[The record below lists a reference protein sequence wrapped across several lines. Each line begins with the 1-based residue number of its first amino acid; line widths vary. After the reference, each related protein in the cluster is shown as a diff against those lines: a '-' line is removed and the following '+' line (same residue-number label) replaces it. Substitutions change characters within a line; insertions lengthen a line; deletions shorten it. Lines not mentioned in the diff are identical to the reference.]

1 MSAEPNNN
9 PSSQLSELVRSY
21 LEAHDKLNKK
31 YKDTHYELEVRFGT
45 RGFKSIS
52 RVDYD
57 NVLKKLIASGFRI
70 VGNDKVLLRIS
81 PEYIDPRTGLTKISN
96 VRVEVEGIAGIQEYC
111 KSNNISYRDGI
122 LVGTTFQI
130 KSLFKKDNES
140 PPVKPADFDD
150 WNFRVSL
157 QTEKMLD
164 KNGSLVA
171 GLLDT
176 WKDSKKVF
184 RLINRVSLVHND
196 LPFIVDLS
204 IVRESRRRGR
214 YLVPEFTFEASG
226 VADNPAKYEIEF
238 EVDYK
243 KVQVFNVPLLENQI
257 KKMSKEILSGLQQ
270 TNYPVSYD
278 EQKKTLIKYMKLF
291 KGDEYDESKR
301 IYPKDFIG
309 PSSYTL
315 SIKNIAPIND
325 DSNIPNIRKGY
336 TVTDKAD
343 GERKLMY
350 ISENGKIY
358 LIDTNMNVQFT
369 GAKTEQK
376 ELFNSLVDGEHVLHN
391 KLGRFINLYAA
402 FDIYFIHG
410 KDVRN
415 RQFIPSNPEEVQ
427 TNFRLPLLVQ
437 FIKSLKPTSSGIVS
451 GVASSIRIETKSFY
465 ASSDKQSIFQACG
478 IILKNVKEG
487 LYEYETDGL
496 IFTPSKLGVGMNSP
510 SDTIKNT
517 KSTWEW
523 SFKWKP
529 VEFNTIDFLVSTKKL
544 SNNQDYIGNIFQDGT
559 DASAL
564 EQLTQYKTIILRVGF
579 DERKHGYL
587 NPCADIINDNLPD
600 AGNKDDEEAYRPMQF
615 FPTNPYDPEGGICNI
630 VLKED
635 STGTKRMFTENNEI
649 FDDNTIVEFKYDIT
663 RDKQWRWVPLRV
675 RYDKTA
681 DLQAGGKNFGNAY
694 HVANSNWNSLHNPI
708 TEDMISSGEN
718 IPDELG
724 DDDIYYNKVTNAS
737 KTRALRDFHN
747 LFVKT
752 LLITKNA
759 RKGGTIVDLACGKGG
774 DIPKWIQSRSSF
786 VLGID
791 IAKDNIENRLDGACA
806 RYLNYRKKL
815 KIMPDALFIHG
826 DSSKNIRDT
835 EAVYTDKSKQI
846 IRAIF
851 GSGPKDAKVLGKG
864 VFRQYGKGAKGFDLT
879 SIQFAIH
886 YMFEN
891 NEKLHNFLRNVSEC
905 TKVGGTFVGTC
916 YDGKVVFNQLRSKKQ
931 GESLFIMSDEEKIW
945 QITKDYDRDT
955 FEDDESSLGYK
966 INVFQESI
974 NKEFPEYLVNYNY
987 LVRLLENY
995 GLVPLTVEESK
1006 HIGLP
1011 ATSGMFSELF
1021 GLMENEIRRNPE
1033 SKLQYGDAINM
1044 TANERRISFLN
1055 RYFVFKKVRD
1065 VDAHNVSQ
1073 KLLGMTP
1080 KEEQINKQDSVEA
1093 QEAAKV
1099 EVEEQKQIIKPR
1111 KLKRKVK
1118 LVLLSE

>member
-1 MSAEPNNN
+1 MSAEPNNK
-9 PSSQLSELVRSY
+9 PSIQLSELVLLY
-21 LEAHDKLNKK
+21 LEANDKISKK
-31 YKDTHYELEVRFGT
+31 NKDTHYELEARFGT
-45 RGFKSIS
+45 RGFKGIS

-57 NVLKKLIASGFRI
+57 NVLKRLISSGFRI

-96 VRVEVEGIAGIQEYC
+96 VRVEIEGIAGIQEYC
-111 KSNNISYRDGI
+111 KLNNISARDGL

-130 KSLFKKDNES
+130 KSLYKKDNES
-140 PPVKPADFDD
+140 APIRPADFDD

-157 QTEKMLD
+157 QTEKSLD
-164 KNGSLVA
+164 KNGTLVA
-171 GLLDT
+171 GLIDT
-176 WKDSKKVF
+176 WKDSKKIF

-196 LPFIVDLS
+196 LPFVVDLS
-204 IVRESRRRGR
+204 IVRESRRKGR
-214 YLVPEFTFEASG
+214 YLAPEFTFEASG

-243 KVQVFNVPLLENQI
+243 KLENYSSQLLENQI

-278 EQKKTLIKYMKLF
+278 EQKKTLVGYMKLF
-291 KGDEYDESKR
+291 KGDDFDENKR
-301 IYPKDFIG
+301 VYSKDFIG

-315 SIKNIAPIND
+315 SIKNISPINE
-325 DSNIPNIRKGY
+325 DSNIPNIRKNY
-336 TVTDKAD
+336 TVTEKAD
-343 GERKLMY
+343 GDRKLMY
-350 ISENGKIY
+350 ISQVGKIY

-376 ELFNSLVDGEHVLHN
+376 ELFNSLLDGEHILHN
-391 KLGRFINLYAA
+391 KLGKFINLYAA
-402 FDIYFIHG
+402 FDVYFINN

-415 RQFIPSNPEEVQ
+415 RQFIPSSAEDVQ

-451 GVASSIRIETKSFY
+451 GVSSAIRIETKSFY

-496 IFTPSKLGVGMNSP
+496 IFTPAKLGVGINSP
-510 SDTIKNT
+510 GDSIKNN

-544 SNNQDYIGNIFQDGT
+544 ANNQDYVGNIFQDGT

-600 AGNKDDEEAYRPMQF
+600 ASNKDDEETYKPMQF

-649 FDDNTIVEFKYDIT
+649 FDDNTIVEFKYEIN
-663 RDKQWRWVPLRV
+663 RDKQWRWIPLRV

-681 DLQAGGKNFGNAY
+681 ELQAGGKNFGNAY

-708 TEDMISSGEN
+708 TEEMITSGNN

-724 DDDIYYNKVTNAS
+724 DDDIYYNKVTNTT

-747 LFVKT
+747 LYVKT
-752 LLITKNA
+752 LLITKSS
-759 RKGGTIVDLACGKGG
+759 RRGGTILDLACGKGG
-774 DIPKWIQSRSSF
+774 DIPKWIQSKSSF
-786 VLGID
+786 VLGVD
-791 IAKDNIENRLDGACA
+791 IARDNIENRLDGACA
-806 RYLNYRKKL
+806 RYLNYRKKF
-815 KIMPDALFIHG
+815 KIMPDALFVQG
-826 DSSKNIRDT
+826 DTSKNVRDT
-835 EAVYTDKSKQI
+835 DAVYNDKSKQI
-846 IRAIF
+846 IRAVF

-864 VFRQYGKGAKGFDLT
+864 VFRQYGRVTKGFDLT

-891 NEKLHNFLRNVSEC
+891 NDKFQNFLRNVSEC
-905 TKVGGTFVGTC
+905 TKVGGMFVGTC
-916 YDGKVVFNQLRSKKQ
+916 YDGKIVFDQLRSKKQ
-931 GESLFIMSDEEKIW
+931 GESLFIMSDETKIW
-945 QITKDYDRDT
+945 QITKEYDRDT

-966 INVFQESI
+966 INVYQESI
-974 NKEFPEYLVNYNY
+974 NKEFAEYLVNYNY
-987 LVRLLENY
+987 LVRQLENY
-995 GLVPLTVEESK
+995 GLVPLTLEESK
-1006 HIGLP
+1006 QIGLP
-1011 ATSGMFSELF
+1011 STTGLFSELY
-1021 GLMENEIRRNPE
+1021 GLMENEMRRNPE
-1033 SKLQYGDAINM
+1033 SKAQYGEAMNM
-1044 TANERRISFLN
+1044 TPNERRISFLN

-1073 KLLGMTP
+1073 KLLGITP
-1080 KEEQINKQDSVEA
+1080 KQEEENKEENIKSQEAVKEELEEQRQV
-1093 QEAAKV
+1093 
-1099 EVEEQKQIIKPR
+1099 IKPR

-1118 LVLLSE
+1118 LVLIS